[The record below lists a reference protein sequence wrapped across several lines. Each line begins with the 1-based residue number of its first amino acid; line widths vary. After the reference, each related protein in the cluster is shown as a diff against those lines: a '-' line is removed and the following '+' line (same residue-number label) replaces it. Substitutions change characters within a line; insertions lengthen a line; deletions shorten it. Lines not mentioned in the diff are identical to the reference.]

1 MNKEFSY
8 NCFFAVVAG
17 VGFDPIVNFSF
28 AVAYALITAG
38 GILGCAVGG
47 VKALSTLVPNSVKNS
62 RVCSDMK
69 YLIRK
74 NWAYTRID
82 KMLDRKL

>member
-1 MNKEFSY
+1 
-8 NCFFAVVAG
+8 
-17 VGFDPIVNFSF
+17 
-28 AVAYALITAG
+28 
-38 GILGCAVGG
+38 
-47 VKALSTLVPNSVKNS
+47 LVPNSVKNS